1 MFLLLTNF
9 CRYYH
14 SMTQMMERLNFVT
27 GNVCDRVD
35 RVEKHGNEAGT
46 STQEVRKVR
55 AKPKVNKVNKVG

>member
-1 MFLLLTNF
+1 
-9 CRYYH
+9 
-14 SMTQMMERLNFVT
+14 MTQMMERLNFVT

-55 AKPKVNKVNKVG
+55 AKPKVNNVSRAERPKVG